1 MEDLESV
8 YNEFSIWFATGT
20 NTPEEDRNDEE
31 LKDMLLN
38 SLKLLSKREALV
50 IQLYF
55 VEELNIYEIA
65 KVLEISTGR
74 VSQIKSS
81 AIALLRKNIQK
92 LQDFPTNDSH
102 QDTNN

>member
-1 MEDLESV
+1 
-8 YNEFSIWFATGT
+8 
-20 NTPEEDRNDEE
+20 
-31 LKDMLLN
+31 

>member
-1 MEDLESV
+1 
-8 YNEFSIWFATGT
+8 
-20 NTPEEDRNDEE
+20 
-31 LKDMLLN
+31 MLLK
-38 SLKLLSKREALV
+38 SLKQLSKREALV

-81 AIALLRKNIQK
+81 AIALLRKNIKNMQESPGNN
-92 LQDFPTNDSH
+92 LQ
-102 QDTNN
+102 QDIHN